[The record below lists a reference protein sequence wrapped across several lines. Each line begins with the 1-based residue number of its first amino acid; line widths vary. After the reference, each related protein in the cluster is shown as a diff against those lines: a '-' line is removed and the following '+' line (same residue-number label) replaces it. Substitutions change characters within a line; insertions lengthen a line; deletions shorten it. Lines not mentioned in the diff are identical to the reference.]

1 MAMHNN
7 LDTFL
12 KALNRGAP
20 LENVARLGF
29 IHDEP
34 KGIKAV
40 DQKGAGAGVT
50 QTRLYTFPDS
60 DTKTVHLITIGRKG
74 TQKADLEYAS
84 DFVDDLRKR
93 KEKTNGE

>member
-1 MAMHNN
+1 MHDN

-12 KALNRGAP
+12 KALNGGVP
-20 LENVARLGF
+20 LENVARFGF
-29 IHDEP
+29 VHDEP

-60 DTKTVHLITIGRKG
+60 DTETVHLITVGNKSS
-74 TQKADLEYAS
+74 QKANIKYAS
-84 DFVDDLRKR
+84 EFVDDLRKR
-93 KEKTNGE
+93 KENTNGE